1 MITLKQLI
9 KCKATP
15 AFAALCVAMIKPM
28 KKTTQKKTAFVKAET
43 KLITVVVASVD
54 ARQVKEKGKRD
65 KVTKFA
71 CECLP
76 VDGSAAFTVWV
87 EASEPCPLAMSKQ
100 VVLSKFVP
108 SKYKAPQLKFV
119 NA

>member
-1 MITLKQLI
+1 
-9 KCKATP
+9 
-15 AFAALCVAMIKPM
+15 M
-28 KKTTQKKTAFVKAET
+28 KKTTQKKSAFIKAET
-43 KLITVVVASVD
+43 KLIAVVVASVD
-54 ARQVKEKGKRD
+54 ARQVREKGKRD

-76 VDGSAAFTVWV
+76 VDGGATFTVWL
-87 EASEPCPLAMSKQ
+87 ESTEPCPLAMSKQ

>member
-1 MITLKQLI
+1 
-9 KCKATP
+9 
-15 AFAALCVAMIKPM
+15 M
-28 KKTTQKKTAFVKAET
+28 KNTTKKMASKKSAFVKAET

-54 ARQVKEKGKRD
+54 KRQVKEKGKRD

-76 VDGSAAFTVWV
+76 IDGGETFTVWV
-87 EASEPCPLAMSKQ
+87 EANQPCPLAMSKQ
-100 VVLSKFVP
+100 VCLSKFVP
-108 SKYKAPQLKFV
+108 SKYKAPQVSFV